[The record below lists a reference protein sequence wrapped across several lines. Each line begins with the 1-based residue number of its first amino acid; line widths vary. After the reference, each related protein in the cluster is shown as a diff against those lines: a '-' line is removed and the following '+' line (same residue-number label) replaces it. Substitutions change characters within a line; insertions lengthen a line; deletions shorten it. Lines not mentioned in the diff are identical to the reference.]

1 MAAAALLAAAGIALA
16 QDYGET
22 VEVNV
27 ITIDVEARDADGR
40 AVADLARG
48 DFHLFEDGKRVS
60 LTNFER
66 VASHSASPNG
76 ATPPQP
82 PPPTAPAADSSPTPA
97 AEPTTHVVVYVDN
110 VHLHAGN
117 RARALRQV
125 RELLSTDAAGE
136 RVMVASQST
145 GGLDVRLPFSS
156 DRAAIAAALSEA
168 ETATTQAQDADHDR
182 ISAVQAV
189 IAIQKEDLALGMPCA
204 PNIADPVKGY
214 AAQKRQEVRATLGR
228 LGLLVNSLG
237 GLPGRKALLYVSD
250 GIPLQPGAELF
261 EVLNQICGGGAAI
274 SGIGFT
280 SQPSPSQGRA
290 MEKPNDGGIG
300 IPMLDASVLGPGAY
314 RAQSAALDAASYDLT
329 NELRRLAAHASAN
342 RVSLYTLQAAGL
354 TTLAS
359 ADASL
364 GDDATLL
371 QVPAVASLAHE
382 NDKAPLVLLAQETG
396 GRAIVDTNDFV
407 SELQRMRQNLAVFYS
422 LGYTPEHHGDG
433 KEHRIEVRV
442 DRPGVRLSYR
452 RNYRDKPPLEQ
463 AVDRMLAALLH
474 GVEDNPLEVAIELQ
488 PPQPMAN
495 GHYQVTA
502 RLLVPLFRLAT
513 ITRDDFYEGKLRV
526 MVISGERG
534 GNSSGVRQVEVPLRV
549 PHMQALTAFGQKY
562 AYEVGLELTAGEHLV
577 AFAVRDELGGGASFL
592 RRKVDV
598 TPPATASVVR

>member
-1 MAAAALLAAAGIALA
+1 MAAGIALA
-16 QDYGET
+16 QDFGET

-27 ITIDVEARDADGR
+27 VTVDVEVRDAEGR
-40 AVADLARG
+40 VVTDLERG
-48 DFHLFEDGKRVS
+48 DFRLFEDGKRVD

-66 VASHSASPNG
+66 GVHRAA
-76 ATPPQP
+76 
-82 PPPTAPAADSSPTPA
+82 PTSDAKPPAATSAPPAATDASTPA
-97 AEPTTHVVVYVDN
+97 VAEPTTHVVVYVDN

-117 RARALRQV
+117 RSRALRQV
-125 RELLSTDAAGE
+125 RELLATDAAGE

-156 DRAAIAAALSEA
+156 DRAAIAAALA
-168 ETATTQAQDADHDR
+168 GIETAAAQAQDADHDR
-182 ISAVQAV
+182 VTAVQAV
-189 IAIQKEDLALGMPCA
+189 IAVQRDDIAMGNPCA
-204 PNIADPVKGY
+204 PNIADPVRGY
-214 AAQKRQEVRATLGR
+214 ASQQRQEVRATLGR

-261 EVLNQICGGGAAI
+261 EVLNQICGGGAAT
-274 SGIGFT
+274 SGAGYT
-280 SQPSPSQGRA
+280 SQPAPVAGRGEA
-290 MEKPNDGGIG
+290 AVEKPNDAGVGV
-300 IPMLDASVLGPGAY
+300 PMLDASVLGPGAY

-329 NELRRLAAHASAN
+329 NDLRRLAAHASAN

-364 GDDATLL
+364 GAESTLL

-382 NDKAPLVLLAQETG
+382 NVKAPLVLLAQETG
-396 GRAIVDTNDFV
+396 GRAIMDTNDFA

-422 LGYTPEHHGDG
+422 LGYTPQHHGDG

-463 AVDRMLAALLH
+463 AVDRMLAALVH
-474 GVEDNPLEVAIELQ
+474 GVEDNPLDVTVELQ
-488 PPQPMAN
+488 PAQPMAN

-513 ITRDDFYEGKLRV
+513 ITHEDFYEGKLRV
-526 MVISGERG
+526 MVISGEPG
-534 GNSSGVRQVEVPLRV
+534 GASSGVRQVEVPLRV
-549 PHMQALTAFGQKY
+549 PHLQALTAFGQKY
-562 AYEVGLELTAGEHLV
+562 AYEVGLELTAGEHVV

-598 TPPATASVVR
+598 KPPVAANTVAP